1 MSFVKNVIDN
11 SSLSLEKYKTEYKNS
26 IENPD
31 NFWKEKAK
39 TLDWIKDFSEIK
51 NSSFKDNVEIK
62 WFSDGTLNASYNCL
76 DRHLKERENKVA
88 IIWESDD
95 PSLSKKITYKELHQ
109 MVCKFSNGLKSI
121 GLKKGDR
128 VTIYMPMIP

>member
-51 NSSFKDNVEIK
+51 NSSFKDNAEIK
-62 WFSDGTLNASYNCL
+62 WFSDGT
-76 DRHLKERENKVA
+76 
-88 IIWESDD
+88 
-95 PSLSKKITYKELHQ
+95 
-109 MVCKFSNGLKSI
+109 NGYWY
-121 GLKKGDR
+121 GVGGAN
-128 VTIYMPMIP
+128 

>member
-51 NSSFKDNVEIK
+51 NSSFKDNAEIK
-62 WFSDGTLNASYNCL
+62 WFY
-76 DRHLKERENKVA
+76 HQVLKFQLPYSGINLLV
-88 IIWESDD
+88 
-95 PSLSKKITYKELHQ
+95 
-109 MVCKFSNGLKSI
+109 
-121 GLKKGDR
+121 
-128 VTIYMPMIP
+128 